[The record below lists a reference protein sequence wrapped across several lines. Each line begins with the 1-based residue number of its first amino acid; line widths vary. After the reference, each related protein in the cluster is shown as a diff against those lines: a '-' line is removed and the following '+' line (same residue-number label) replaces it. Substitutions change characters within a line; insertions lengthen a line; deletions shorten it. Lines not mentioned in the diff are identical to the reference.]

1 MTDAP
6 RPLSARRPAAPLS
19 GAMAVPGDKVIS
31 HLALMLGA
39 LAVGESRL
47 TGLFEGRDLRCA
59 AAAMRALGAEAVCDG
74 PGRWRL
80 AGRGIGGLTEPSDVL
95 DVGDSGTAAGLLCGA
110 LASHDLFA
118 VVTGTRRLR
127 SRPMR
132 GITAPLRTCGASFH
146 GREGEFLPLGIRG
159 ARDALPI
166 ECRVPAGSAQVKPAL
181 LLAGLNAPGWTMIEE
196 PKPTRDHTERMLRHF
211 GADIEVE
218 ATGQGRVVRLIGQPE
233 LRGADV
239 AVPAD
244 PSLAAFPLVMALLV
258 PGSRVALPGVGL
270 NPARTGYLTALREMG
285 ADIVIENERASGG
298 EPVGDIVVAYG
309 PLRGTD
315 IPPDRAQG
323 MIDDCP
329 ALAVAAAAAEGR
341 TRMRGLSGLRA
352 DGGNRLSAIA
362 AMLSVNGVH
371 AVIEGDDLIVD
382 GGPVPG
388 GGVVE
393 TGMDVRIAM
402 GALALGQVAD
412 APVALDDGAFVDH
425 GAPGFVSLMRGLG
438 AAIH

>member
-19 GAMAVPGDKVIS
+19 GAIAVPGDRVIS

-39 LAVGESRL
+39 LAIGESRL
-47 TGLFEGRDLRCA
+47 TGLFEGGDVHRA
-59 AAAMRALGAEAVCDG
+59 AAAMRALGAEAVWDG
-74 PGRWRL
+74 PRHWRM

-127 SRPMR
+127 SRTMR
-132 GITAPLRTCGASFH
+132 GMTEPLTACGASFH
-146 GREGEFLPLGIRG
+146 GREGGFLPLGIRG

-166 ECRVPAGSAQVKPAL
+166 EYRVPAGAGPVKPAL

-196 PKPTRDHTERMLRHF
+196 PEPTWDHAERMLRRF

-218 ATGQGRVVRLIGQPE
+218 AAGQGRVVRLMGQPE
-233 LRGADV
+233 LRAADV

-270 NPARTGYLTALREMG
+270 NPARTGLLTTLREMG

-298 EPVGDIVVAYG
+298 EPAGDIIVTYG
-309 PLRGTD
+309 PLRGAD
-315 IPPDRAQG
+315 IPPDRARG

-341 TRMRGLSGLRA
+341 TRMRGLTGLRA
-352 DGGNRLSAIA
+352 KGGDRLSRIA
-362 AMLSVNGVH
+362 AMLSANGVH
-371 AVIEGDDLIVD
+371 AVIEDDDLIVD

-388 GGVVE
+388 GAVVE

-402 GALALGQVAD
+402 SALSLGQAAD
-412 APVALDDGAFVDH
+412 APVALDDSAFIDH
-425 GAPGFVSLMRGLG
+425 GVPGFVSLMRDLG
-438 AAIH
+438 AAIQ